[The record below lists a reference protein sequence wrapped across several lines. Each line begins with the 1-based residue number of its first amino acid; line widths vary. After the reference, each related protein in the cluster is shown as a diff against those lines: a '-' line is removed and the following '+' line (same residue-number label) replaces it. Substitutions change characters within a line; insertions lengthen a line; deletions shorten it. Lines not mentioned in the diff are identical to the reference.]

1 MSGDASRIRIWT
13 GYFDARLSRS
23 EGRRVSVKNA
33 IPKPDLDSIALAA
46 RSLGIRKMKREANH
60 SHPKRPRAKEGYL
73 VLSTKDAHSAA
84 GTNSKEELMGAIGSR
99 LAATYQEA
107 KEKANEERKRGPR
120 KGDRAARSQRKAK
133 KRSHPKKNKRRRNRR

>member
-1 MSGDASRIRIWT
+1 MSGDSTRIRVWT

-23 EGRRVSVKNA
+23 QGRRVSASNA
-33 IPKPDLDSIALAA
+33 VPKPDLDSIALAA

-73 VLSTKDAHSAA
+73 VMSAKDAHSNA
-84 GTNSKEELMGAIGSR
+84 GTNSKEDLMAAIGSR
-99 LAATYQEA
+99 LATTHLEA
-107 KEKANEERKRGPR
+107 KEKAEEDRKRGPR

-133 KRSHPKKNKRRRNRR
+133 RPQNKKNKRRQNRR

>member
-1 MSGDASRIRIWT
+1 MSGDSSRIRLWT

-33 IPKPDLDSIALAA
+33 IPKPNLDSIALAA
-46 RSLGIRKMKREANH
+46 RALGIRKMKREANH

-73 VLSTKDAHSAA
+73 VLSTKDAHTAA

-99 LAATYQEA
+99 LAATHQEA
-107 KEKANEERKRGPR
+107 KEKADEERKRGPR
-120 KGDRAARSQRKAK
+120 KGDRSARSQRKAK
-133 KRSHPKKNKRRRNRR
+133 RSQTKKNRRRQNRR

>member
-1 MSGDASRIRIWT
+1 MSGDSSRIRIWT
-13 GYFDARLSRS
+13 GYFDSRLSRS
-23 EGRRVSVKNA
+23 EGRRVSVVNA

-46 RSLGIRKMKREANH
+46 RSLGIRKMKREANY

-99 LAATYQEA
+99 LATTHQEA
-107 KEKANEERKRGPR
+107 KEKADQERKRGPR

-133 KRSHPKKNKRRRNRR
+133 RSQPKKNKRRKNRR

>member
-23 EGRRVSVKNA
+23 EGRRVNIKNA

-46 RSLGIRKMKREANH
+46 RSLGIRKMKREANY

-99 LAATYQEA
+99 LATTHQEA
-107 KEKANEERKRGPR
+107 KEKADQERKRGPR

-133 KRSHPKKNKRRRNRR
+133 RSQPKKNKRRKNRR